1 MEENPGTNVG
11 AEFPTFYIYKKPLN
25 ERQKGNFLE
34 ILGNFKCALVKR
46 TKELSSVLKKLPCGL
61 IQKVNWLNMGP
72 MVFLQLSKSSPG
84 LFSHP
89 STE

>member
-34 ILGNFKCALVKR
+34 ILGNFKCAFMKR
-46 TKELSSVLKKLPCGL
+46 TKELSSV
-61 IQKVNWLNMGP
+61 
-72 MVFLQLSKSSPG
+72 
-84 LFSHP
+84 
-89 STE
+89 